1 MAGEAVRDGGRKP
14 EPMRAIERLGSEIAY
29 VAGAGRALM
38 RTTSIA
44 RHRTRTLRD
53 LCEDL
58 ARRHADRP
66 ALASVHESFTYAEW
80 NGRAN
85 QYARWMRD
93 RGYGKGDVIA
103 LLMPNRPEYLAVW
116 LGFGKMG
123 GVTALLN
130 TNLPG
135 AALAHCITTV
145 RAKAVLVDASLLPL
159 FETACDLLPADV
171 AVFVHG
177 EPARGT
183 TPDMAR
189 IDRMLQGFSRSDI
202 PDAERPALT
211 IDDHCLYIYTS
222 GTTGMPKAANLNH
235 YRVQLAMR
243 GFWGASGARASDRM
257 YVTLPMY
264 HTVGGVCATGSVL
277 CAGGSVFIRDRFS
290 ASEFWADIVR
300 EKCTMFAYV
309 GELCRYLLAAPPSA
323 FDRAHKLRLIFGN
336 GLRPDVWVPFRER
349 FGIPRILEFYAA
361 TEGNVTLFNLDSRPG
376 AVGRLPKWMERR
388 FIVKIVR
395 FDYDTEQPV
404 RDENGR
410 CIECGPDEVGEALGK
425 ILNDPSK
432 PAARFEGYADKA
444 ATEKKILRDAF
455 EPGDAWF
462 RSGDLM
468 RKDADGYFYFIDRV
482 GDTYRWK
489 GENVST
495 TEVAELLTSF
505 PGIHEA
511 IVYGVEVPGQEG
523 RAGMVALSVPDVSA
537 FDFAAFR
544 AHLAANLPD
553 YARPRFL
560 RFQEHL
566 ETTGTFKLRK
576 VDLVRD
582 GFDPSR
588 VADPIFVDDPRTGG
602 FRRVDAA
609 CFEDICEGRVR
620 V

>member
-1 MAGEAVRDGGRKP
+1 MRRTKV
-14 EPMRAIERLGSEIAY
+14 EPMRTLERLGSEAAY
-29 VAGAGRALM
+29 LIGAGRALW

-44 RHRTRTLRD
+44 RHRDRTLRD
-53 LCEDL
+53 LAEDL
-58 ARRHADRP
+58 ATRYSDRT
-66 ALASVHESFTYAEW
+66 ALISQRETFTYAQW

-116 LGFGKMG
+116 LGFGKVG

-135 AALAHCITTV
+135 AALAHCIRTV
-145 RAKAVLVDASLLPL
+145 AARAVIVDASLVGL
-159 FETACDLLPADV
+159 FDTACEMIPAGTDIYIHGEGPRAETADRP
-171 AVFVHG
+171 
-177 EPARGT
+177 
-183 TPDMAR
+183 R
-189 IDRMLQGFSRSDI
+189 IDLMLQGFSTTDI
-202 PDAERPALT
+202 PAAEQPPLT
-211 IDDHCLYIYTS
+211 IDDRCLYIYTS

-243 GFWGASGARASDRM
+243 GFWGATGATSSDRM
-257 YVTLPMY
+257 YVALPMY

-277 CAGGSVFIRDRFS
+277 CAGGSVFIRDKFS
-290 ASEFWADIVR
+290 ATEFWAEIAR
-300 EKCTMFAYV
+300 ENCTMFAYV
-309 GELCRYLLAAPPSA
+309 GELCRYLLAAGPSP
-323 FDRAHKLRLIFGN
+323 FDRAHRLRLIFGN

-349 FGIPRILEFYAA
+349 FGIPRIIEFYAA
-361 TEGNVTLFNLDSRPG
+361 TEGNVTLFNFDSRPG

-388 FIVKIVR
+388 FVVKIVR
-395 FDYDTEQPV
+395 FDLDTEMPV
-404 RDENGR
+404 RGADGK

-432 PAARFEGYADKA
+432 PAARFEGYADRE

-482 GDTYRWK
+482 GDTFRWK

-495 TEVAELLTSF
+495 TEVAEVLTSF

-511 IVYGVEVPGQEG
+511 IVYGVEVPGHEG
-523 RAGMVALSVPDVSA
+523 RAGMVALSVPDVEG
-537 FDFAAFR
+537 FDLAAFR
-544 AHLAANLPD
+544 AHLAAHLPD
-553 YARPRFL
+553 YARPLFV
-560 RFQEHL
+560 RFQPHL
-566 ETTGTFKLRK
+566 DMTSTFKLRK
-576 VDLVRD
+576 VELVKE
-582 GFDPSR
+582 GFDPAAI
-588 VADPIFVDDPRTGG
+588 ADPIFVEEARSKTFVRLDAGR
-602 FRRVDAA
+602 FR
-609 CFEDICEGRVR
+609 DICDGRLR

>member
-1 MAGEAVRDGGRKP
+1 MKI
-14 EPMRAIERLGSEIAY
+14 IERLGSEVAY
-29 VAGAGRALM
+29 ITGAGRALL
-38 RTTSIA
+38 RTTPIA

-58 ARRHADRP
+58 ARRYADRP
-66 ALASVHESFTYAEW
+66 ALASVHESFTYAGL

-93 RGYGKGDVIA
+93 QGYGKGDVIA
-103 LLMPNRPEYLAVW
+103 LLMPTRPEYLAVW
-116 LGFGKMG
+116 
-123 GVTALLN
+123 
-130 TNLPG
+130 
-135 AALAHCITTV
+135 
-145 RAKAVLVDASLLPL
+145 
-159 FETACDLLPADV
+159 FETARDLLPSDV
-171 AVFVHG
+171 AIYVHG
-177 EPARGT
+177 EPERGT
-183 TPDMAR
+183 PADMVR
-189 IDRMLQGFSRSDI
+189 IDRMLQGFSRADI
-202 PDAERPALT
+202 PEGERPALT

-243 GFWGASGARASDRM
+243 GFWGATGARASDRM

-264 HTVGGVCATGSVL
+264 HTVGGVCATGAVL
-277 CAGGSVFIRDRFS
+277 CAGGSVFIRERFS

-323 FDRAHKLRLIFGN
+323 YDRAHKLRLIFGN
-336 GLRPDVWVPFRER
+336 GLRPDVWIPFRDR

-425 ILNDPSK
+425 ILSDPSK

-455 EPGDAWF
+455 ETGDAWF
-462 RSGDLM
+462 RSGDL
-468 RKDADGYFYFIDRV
+468 
-482 GDTYRWK
+482 
-489 GENVST
+489 
-495 TEVAELLTSF
+495 
-505 PGIHEA
+505 
-511 IVYGVEVPGQEG
+511 
-523 RAGMVALSVPDVSA
+523 
-537 FDFAAFR
+537 
-544 AHLAANLPD
+544 
-553 YARPRFL
+553 
-560 RFQEHL
+560 
-566 ETTGTFKLRK
+566 
-576 VDLVRD
+576 VR
-582 GFDPSR
+582 
-588 VADPIFVDDPRTGG
+588 
-602 FRRVDAA
+602 
-609 CFEDICEGRVR
+609 
-620 V
+620 